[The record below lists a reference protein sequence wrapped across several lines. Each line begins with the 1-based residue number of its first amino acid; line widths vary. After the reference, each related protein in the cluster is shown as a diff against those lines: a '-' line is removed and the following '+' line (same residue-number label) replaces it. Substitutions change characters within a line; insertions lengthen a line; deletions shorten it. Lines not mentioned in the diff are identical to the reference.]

1 MAKKQRRK
9 QSRKPVRQPAQ
20 TAAPGQ
26 PTGPARPAAPP
37 EMPVTDAAR
46 KSRTVASW
54 EEHAERYGYV
64 NGELKSIGI
73 LAGSFLVVLLILS
86 AVIG

>member
-1 MAKKQRRK
+1 M
-9 QSRKPVRQPAQ
+9 
-20 TAAPGQ
+20 
-26 PTGPARPAAPP
+26 
-37 EMPVTDAAR
+37 
-46 KSRTVASW
+46 ASW